1 MARLPSGCSAIAT
14 TSRGIVGTSLSH
26 PVELENLEAESS
38 LLTPALSML
47 LIPQPPGA
55 KILPFHL
62 AEHQLE
68 PLIADIKQSAPMLED
83 EKILQAALL
92 QRAVPGLQ
100 DSDKVKA
107 IVLLSNGLDLPFSM
121 HIIQVPLSNKYSIFS
136 NNKHYSQAVT
146 ARESGR
152 VAVGGAVK
160 VKSCFSA
167 H

>member
-1 MARLPSGCSAIAT
+1 MLIVNAFSLKVMARLPSGCSAIAT
-14 TSRGIVGTSLSH
+14 TSRGIVGTSLFD
-26 PVELENLEAESS
+26 PIELENLEAESS

-83 EKILQAALL
+83 EKVLQAALL

-121 HIIQVPLSNKYSIFS
+121 HIIQVSLSTNNYTATTSI
-136 NNKHYSQAVT
+136 T
-146 ARESGR
+146 PG
-152 VAVGGAVK
+152 
-160 VKSCFSA
+160 CDC
-167 H
+167 

>member
-1 MARLPSGCSAIAT
+1 MASNLCISFSNLKVMARLPSGCSAIAT
-14 TSRGIVGTSLSH
+14 TSRGIVGTSLTD

-83 EKILQAALL
+83 EKVLQAALL
-92 QRAVPGLQ
+92 QRAVPSLQ

-121 HIIQVPLSNKYSIFS
+121 HIIQVSLSTNNNINNN
-136 NNKHYSQAVT
+136 NNKHSS
-146 ARESGR
+146 RL
-152 VAVGGAVK
+152 
-160 VKSCFSA
+160 
-167 H
+167 

>member
-1 MARLPSGCSAIAT
+1 MLIVNSPKVMARLPSGCSAIAT
-14 TSRGIVGTSLSH
+14 TSRGIVGTSLFD
-26 PVELENLEAESS
+26 PIELENLEAESS

-68 PLIADIKQSAPMLED
+68 PLVADIKQTAPMLED
-83 EKILQAALL
+83 EKVLQASLL

-100 DSDKVKA
+100 EHDKVKA

-121 HIIQVPLSNKYSIFS
+121 HIIQVLLSTINSAYSI
-136 NNKHYSQAVT
+136 NKHYC
-146 ARESGR
+146 RL
-152 VAVGGAVK
+152 
-160 VKSCFSA
+160 
-167 H
+167 